1 MKAIEAGLLTLGSS
15 YSPTPSQRLTRS
27 WLTPVGFGPRL
38 QWRAREGFAPSSQQ
52 LHLYRVVIANLA
64 TRLSC
69 GTRDVKHIDRLIQSP
84 RDVWRCAPDAIP
96 TGHPATYPDIAS
108 YAPSAGEPP
117 TWRMILIT
125 SFTLRMNT
133 LAAIRANDASDADRV
148 PGNPRQRVPRSRLLG
163 HEKGSSSQAS
173 LMLSASVPEHMGHT
187 ARGEEPRTR
196 GTARI

>member
-1 MKAIEAGLLTLGSS
+1 MTRQAENGSGEALTAPPRPLLALVPDHSGA
-15 YSPTPSQRLTRS
+15 
-27 WLTPVGFGPRL
+27 PVRD
-38 QWRAREGFAPSSQQ
+38 
-52 LHLYRVVIANLA
+52 LHPLPNNSTSIVMIANLA

-69 GTRDVKHIDRLIQSP
+69 GTRGVKHIDRLIQSP
-84 RDVWRCAPDAIP
+84 RDVRRCAPDAIP

-108 YAPSAGEPP
+108 YTPSAGEPP

-133 LAAIRANDASDADRV
+133 LAAMRANDASDADPV

-173 LMLSASVPEHMGHT
+173 LMLSASVPEHVGHT
-187 ARGEEPRTR
+187 ALGEEPRTR